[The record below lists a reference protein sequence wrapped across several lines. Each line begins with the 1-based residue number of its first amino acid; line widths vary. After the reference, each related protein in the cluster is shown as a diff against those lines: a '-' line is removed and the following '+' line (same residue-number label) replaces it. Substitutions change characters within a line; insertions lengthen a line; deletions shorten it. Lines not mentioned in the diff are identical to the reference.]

1 MSVQTQI
8 DRLSKAKSDL
18 KTSITNKGVT
28 VSDAALISDYPAL
41 VDSIQTGSDLNIQ
54 SSKSVSYAANGSYNV
69 LPDEGYDGM
78 AKVTVDVNV
87 PEKTFKTQTKTA
99 TANGE
104 VVPDSGYDGLSKVTV
119 NVPSKEF
126 SGQTK
131 TVSYSA
137 NGSYK
142 VKPDEGYDGLD
153 EVDVTVNVAG
163 SGGWKAPSVIS
174 FYGCTDDVL
183 DVTGVDFS
191 GAKGL
196 MYGSTH
202 LGIFQE
208 FKGSEIRGL
217 TGVIGDAR
225 GLFENTSFIPDL
237 SKISVSG
244 DCSYM
249 LNNIKLNALD
259 ASALDVSEVTN
270 MVSIV
275 SFNNYAA
282 TIDVSTWNTSKVTNM
297 TNMFYYNKAVT
308 NLDVS
313 SFNTSNVTNMGAM
326 FGECNLLTSLD
337 LSNFNT
343 SKVTNI
349 GSMFSK
355 CTALETVD
363 ISNFSI
369 ESLNTSSS
377 WANKDIFENCTS
389 LTTVKVVNCNDT
401 TKQFILTQLQTDLSS
416 YTWTLGDDGI
426 ITRSSTS

>member
-8 DRLSKAKSDL
+8 DRLNKAKSDL

-28 VSDAALISDYPAL
+28 VSDDALISDYPAL
-41 VDSIQTGSDLNIQ
+41 VDSIQTGSDLRLKDVQ
-54 SSKSVSYAANGSYNV
+54 SVSYSANGSYNV

-78 AKVTVDVNV
+78 AKVIVDVNV
-87 PEKTFKTQTKTA
+87 PSKTFKTQEKTA

-131 TVSYSA
+131 TVSYSS

-163 SGGWKAPSVIS
+163 GGGWKAPSSIT

-191 GAKGL
+191 GVKTL
-196 MYGSTH
+196 VKPSSSEY
-202 LGIFQE
+202 GIFE
-208 FKGSEIRGL
+208 DFKGSEIRGL
-217 TGVIGDAR
+217 SGVIGNAAQ
-225 GLFENTSFIPDL
+225 LFKGSNTVPDL
-237 SKISVSG
+237 STISVSG
-244 DCSYM
+244 DCNYM
-249 LNNIKLNALD
+249 LASTKVKTLD
-259 ASALDVSEVTN
+259 LSALDVSEVTI
-270 MVSIV
+270 MTAML
-275 SFNNYAA
+275 SFNTSA
-282 TIDVSTWNTSKVTNM
+282 TSINVSGWDTSKATMMN
-297 TNMFYYNKAVT
+297 TMFYYCYGLT
-308 NLDVS
+308 SLDVS
-313 SFNTSNVTNMGAM
+313 SFNTSNVTYINSM
-326 FGECNLLTSLD
+326 FGECKLLTSLD
-337 LSNFNT
+337 LSNFDT
-343 SKVTNI
+343 SKVVNMAELFI
-349 GSMFSK
+349 N

-369 ESLNTSSS
+369 DSVNASYS
-377 WANKDIFENCTS
+377 WYNKDIFKNCTS
-389 LTTVKVVNCNDT
+389 LTTVKVINCTDAA
-401 TKQFILTQLQTDLSS
+401 KQYFLGKLQTDLPS

-426 ITRSSTS
+426 ITRS